1 MATEQ
6 HERIDG
12 YSYWWVPVITL
23 CPSPGLGP
31 EFLIP
36 PRVWLCPTPGLGP
49 DSLISPRDKPS
60 KKPLITLLA
69 AESLVFKG
77 RAWDS
82 MITKFIST
90 RIRKKLI
97 DFLRKAAMEKEL
109 KEESRSRDERNVAG
123 LDLDQIMHEIVMLVS
138 DIYIRKGF
146 NHSNGCCVQE
156 PTREVLGLE
165 KKERKVG
172 KKEINDEKKETGKGN

>member
-1 MATEQ
+1 
-6 HERIDG
+6 
-12 YSYWWVPVITL
+12 
-23 CPSPGLGP
+23 
-31 EFLIP
+31 
-36 PRVWLCPTPGLGP
+36 
-49 DSLISPRDKPS
+49 
-60 KKPLITLLA
+60 
-69 AESLVFKG
+69 
-77 RAWDS
+77 
-82 MITKFIST
+82 
-90 RIRKKLI
+90 
-97 DFLRKAAMEKEL
+97 MEKEL